1 MSLLLIAGSAPLAR
15 SDPPS
20 VEVDLA
26 GLTTGG
32 GALLRVHGSVGDG
45 SAGVPIAGGV
55 DCDGD
60 TFADAV
66 MASMRADLP
75 GRQDAGIV
83 YLFFGDGTIAG
94 TYDTA
99 VAQAR
104 LLEIHGAGPAEM
116 AGSEVW
122 MDDVTGDGLGDLL
135 IARQNHTPDPG
146 RIGAGALTILI
157 GDAALRTHAATLSP
171 IDLQAPPPPALTMIT
186 FVGANALD
194 RLGIWMRTGDVTGDG
209 VADIVVGADQ
219 EDSHAEHN
227 AGAAYVIRGG
237 AHLASTQTI
246 DLASFGATALAGH
259 ITRIAPP
266 IGSAGY
272 HLGATCQI
280 ADLDGNGTAEV
291 LVAATINRAGAV
303 IPAAGA
309 PPGSAEGSGG
319 SPDGTVYVAWDDNF
333 TGNPWVVG
341 SSFDLD
347 SPPGTVTVI
356 DGGTAN
362 VSFGEEML
370 GGLDYDDD
378 GNADLFVGDLVG
390 DGTPGF
396 TRPVSGIG
404 HVLYDAATLKGLTF
418 DMDAPPPG
426 LVTVTF
432 LGPAPGD
439 IAADTATHGD
449 FDDDG
454 IDDLAFSSPHAS
466 PLGRSDAG
474 IIHVF
479 FGQSGPWPA
488 SIDLAAGALPPPG
501 AVRIAE
507 VYGANGTS
515 GGDSGDILSYSGTA
529 ADMNGDGMSDILTN
543 EMMGN
548 GVLPTAEDVGNLV
561 VLSGLALVQGTQPL
575 CDTTPAAGCRP
586 APAGTS
592 KLVVKNKGGTKD
604 RLTWKW
610 LGETALADFL
620 DPLARETRFETC
632 IWDATGLLLRAA
644 VPATLSCGGLPCWR
658 PSAKGYSYAV
668 SDGAPEGVRRIRLK
682 EGLSSKARVLVKAKG
697 PDLATPTLPAT
708 FPVTVQV
715 HAADGTSHECWEAS
729 YTEARKN
736 DATRLVARGP

>member
-1 MSLLLIAGSAPLAR
+1 
-15 SDPPS
+15 
-20 VEVDLA
+20 
-26 GLTTGG
+26 
-32 GALLRVHGSVGDG
+32 
-45 SAGVPIAGGV
+45 
-55 DCDGD
+55 
-60 TFADAV
+60 
-66 MASMRADLP
+66 MRADLP

-83 YLFFGDGTIAG
+83 YVFFGDGTITG

-99 VAQAR
+99 VSQSR

-157 GDAALRTHAATLSP
+157 GDPAVRTHAATLTP
-171 IDLQAPPPPALTMIT
+171 IDLQAAPPAALTMIT

-209 VADIVVGADQ
+209 IADIVVGADQ
-219 EDSHAEHN
+219 EDSHGEHN

-246 DLASFGATALAGH
+246 DLASFGSTALAGH
-259 ITRIAPP
+259 VARIAPP
-266 IGSAGY
+266 AGSVGH

-280 ADLDGNGTAEV
+280 ADLDDNGTAEV

-319 SPDGTVYVAWDDNF
+319 STDGTVYVAWDDNF
-333 TGNPWVVG
+333 AGNPWTAG
-341 SSFDLD
+341 LTFDLD
-347 SPPGTVTVI
+347 AAPGTVTTI
-356 DGGTAN
+356 DGGNAN

-390 DGTPGF
+390 DGTPGS

-418 DMDAPPPG
+418 DMDTPPPG

-466 PLGRSDAG
+466 PLGRPDAG

-479 FGQSGPWPA
+479 FGQAGPWPA
-488 SIDLAAGALPPPG
+488 SIDLAAGALPPP
-501 AVRIAE
+501 ADRTHRRSLRRDTARP
-507 VYGANGTS
+507 AA
-515 GGDSGDILSYSGTA
+515 TA
-529 ADMNGDGMSDILTN
+529 ATSSPTAERPPTWTATARCDILTN

-575 CDTTPAAGCRP
+575 VRNDPGGGLS
-586 APAGTS
+586 AGT
-592 KLVVKNKGGTKD
+592 G
-604 RLTWKW
+604 R
-610 LGETALADFL
+610 
-620 DPLARETRFETC
+620 
-632 IWDATGLLLRAA
+632 
-644 VPATLSCGGLPCWR
+644 
-658 PSAKGYSYAV
+658 
-668 SDGAPEGVRRIRLK
+668 
-682 EGLSSKARVLVKAKG
+682 
-697 PDLATPTLPAT
+697 
-708 FPVTVQV
+708 QV
-715 HAADGTSHECWEAS
+715 
-729 YTEARKN
+729 EARPEEQG
-736 DATRLVARGP
+736 REWRSL